1 MAVMPNPPIERTAF
15 GLRRPPAAHVK
26 LKTSISENDDGLL
39 RGAFGLP
46 VTLSVFFT

>member
-1 MAVMPNPPIERTAF
+1 MPNPPIERTTS
-15 GLRRPPAAHVK
+15 GLRRPPAAQDK

-46 VTLSVFFT
+46 VPLSVFST